1 MKRTLALAICSLAAC
16 QAQAQSSVTLY
27 GIVDVGV
34 QYLTNADKAGNNQ
47 WSLASG
53 SYLPSRFGMT
63 GREDLGGG
71 YAAIFK
77 LENGFNLNNGSVA
90 TTASFFN
97 RFAYVGIETPA
108 GTVTLGRQGSVQY
121 DKTVFYDPLFYATVS
136 QLSLNA
142 SPIAT
147 FKIPNMVK
155 YQSASIGGFNVLAAY
170 GFGQQLAGSNTAGRY
185 MGAAV
190 EYVSG
195 PVFTRAL
202 YEEQRGSVAGGIDQS
217 SLVDRRAS
225 VATAYKGDVF
235 TFFADYTHVMGDLHL
250 SPNGDIYT
258 AAAAWQ
264 ATPFLRFVGEAGLYH
279 RSFLSGSPK
288 LFNAMAQY
296 FLSKSTSLYAIGGYM
311 INSGGNNYSVVY
323 PNTTTLAG
331 QTQLG
336 VTVGIDHRF

>member
-202 YEEQRGSVAGGIDQS
+202 YEEQRGSVAGASIS
-217 SLVDRRAS
+217 RR
-225 VATAYKGDVF
+225 
-235 TFFADYTHVMGDLHL
+235 
-250 SPNGDIYT
+250 
-258 AAAAWQ
+258 WW
-264 ATPFLRFVGEAGLYH
+264 
-279 RSFLSGSPK
+279 
-288 LFNAMAQY
+288 
-296 FLSKSTSLYAIGGYM
+296 IGGPVSRPPTRVM
-311 INSGGNNYSVVY
+311 FSPSL
-323 PNTTTLAG
+323 PTT
-331 QTQLG
+331 
-336 VTVGIDHRF
+336 RM